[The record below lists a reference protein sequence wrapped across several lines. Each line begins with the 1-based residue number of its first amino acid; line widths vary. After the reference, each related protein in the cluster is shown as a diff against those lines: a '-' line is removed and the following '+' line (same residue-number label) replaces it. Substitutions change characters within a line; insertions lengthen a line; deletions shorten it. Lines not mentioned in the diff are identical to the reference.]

1 MLIARP
7 RHSSL
12 AGIGGNFY
20 NDGLNGFGS
29 TDLRMAM
36 QKAKR
41 GCACRRAPQTGLS
54 GLWDTLSSAASGA
67 LNIVKGAGA
76 GASLQQLEEERIKA
90 AAAAA
95 AAANAPK
102 SGGISTN
109 TMLLAGAGLVGAVA
123 LFMVLKKK

>member
-20 NDGLNGFGS
+20 NDGLNGFGN

-54 GLWDTLSSAASGA
+54 GLWDTLASAASGA

-90 AAAAA
+90 QAAA

>member
-29 TDLRMAM
+29 TDLRTAM

-41 GCACRRAPQTGLS
+41 GCACRQPPQTGLS
-54 GLWDTLSSAASGA
+54 GFWDTLASAAGGA

-90 AAAAA
+90 QAAA

-102 SGGISTN
+102 AGSGISTN